1 MIVLACGGRGY
12 SNRRYVFKILDQ
24 IHERVGITLLVHGG
38 ARGADTLAGEW
49 AESRGVPVQVFPAD
63 WERHGYRAGAAR
75 NAKMLREAKPRLC
88 VAFAGGRGT
97 ADMVCRCQAAKV
109 AVFPSW
115 RYE

>member
-1 MIVLACGGRGY
+1 MIVLVTGGRGY
-12 SNRRYVFKILDQ
+12 SNRQYVFYILDQ
-24 IHERVGITLLVHGG
+24 IHQRSKITLLVHGG

-49 AESRGVPVQVFPAD
+49 AESRGVPVQAFMAD
-63 WERHGYRAGAAR
+63 WERYGYRAGPVR
-75 NAKMLREAKPRLC
+75 NARMLREAQPRLC

-97 ADMVCRCQAAKV
+97 ADMVYRCQAAKV